1 MHLDAPQNAT
11 GAKIP
16 QILMKGRGSSG
27 DNKSVRAS
35 TPQVHDT
42 PLTLLAACHLDSTE
56 GRVVVLFETPHDPQV
71 SSRHGQMNKVVFSI
85 LLSRILRACIMKPP
99 TADLLEEAS
108 TARNTDKGE
117 LYMDG
122 KSNVQNSSTEK
133 PSVTL
138 PNTVEKII
146 PAPHAEEPEKAQI
159 SVEGADHLYR
169 EIRIEN
175 ILEDD
180 NGNKVKLEKGAHVEV
195 TIEANPTETKSPA

>member
-71 SSRHGQMNKVVFSI
+71 SSRHGQSDESSI
-85 LLSRILRACIMKPP
+85 FNYAVPHIRGVYN
-99 TADLLEEAS
+99 EATHRS
-108 TARNTDKGE
+108 FTGRPTARNTDKGE

-138 PNTVEKII
+138 PGTVEKII